1 MSVLLRAV
9 RSGDALSSVA
19 ALSVCG
25 VASTGPDAV
34 LEREPGDSGV
44 LDTFAKLCVELMDV
58 PSDMS
63 RALKEL
69 SRSSW

>member
-1 MSVLLRAV
+1 
-9 RSGDALSSVA
+9 VA
-19 ALSVCG
+19 ALSACVEP
-25 VASTGPDAV
+25 STGLDAL
-34 LEREPGDSGV
+34 LESERGDSGV
-44 LDTFAKLCVELMDV
+44 LDTFSKLCVELMDV